1 LHVAFNAQDPILLV
15 GDHRGG
21 VNSFKLSASLRR
33 GPLVYE
39 PTKEEREKA
48 DEKTVWPTSQELE
61 EKKMETF
68 LDSLDKHVY

>member
-1 LHVAFNAQDPILLV
+1 M
-15 GDHRGG
+15 
-21 VNSFKLSASLRR
+21 
-33 GPLVYE
+33 VYE
-39 PTKEEREKA
+39 PTKEEKEKA